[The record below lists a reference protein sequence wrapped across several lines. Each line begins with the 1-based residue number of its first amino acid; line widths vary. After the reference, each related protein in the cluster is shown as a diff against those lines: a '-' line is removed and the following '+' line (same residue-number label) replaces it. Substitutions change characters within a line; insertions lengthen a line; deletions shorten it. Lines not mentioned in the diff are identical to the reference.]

1 MSEKDDKIARL
12 QHNNHIIMEAYVE
25 GMASVERVK
34 EYLPDDVYKEM
45 KRVLSKSYK
54 AGKQVVDLVEKKIRR
69 E

>member
-1 MSEKDDKIARL
+1 
-12 QHNNHIIMEAYVE
+12 MEAYVE